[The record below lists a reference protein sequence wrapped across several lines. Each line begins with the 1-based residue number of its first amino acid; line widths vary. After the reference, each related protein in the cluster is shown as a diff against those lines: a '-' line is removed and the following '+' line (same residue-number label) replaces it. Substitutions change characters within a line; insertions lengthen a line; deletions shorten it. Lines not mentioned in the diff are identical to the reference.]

1 MTVYRYM
8 PAGYEGSNLTGDQ
21 AAVRVGRGEIV
32 LCNQCS
38 TLSVRVYH
46 DAAAAGSPARAGRD
60 SRRHVQLVRPRRRHR
75 RGPGQGRASVEGQAM
90 GTAIR
95 LIMRLCCRELIMLLL
110 VTLAIVFTWTPGSGN
125 PSRTEVTALWLVIAI
140 PYVFWLRRRG

>member
-46 DAAAAGSPARAGRD
+46 DAAATGSPARAGE
-60 SRRHVQLVRPRRRHR
+60 
-75 RGPGQGRASVEGQAM
+75 SVFTVTA
-90 GTAIR
+90 GTADATFSWSGPA
-95 LIMRLCCRELIMLLL
+95 
-110 VTLAIVFTWTPGSGN
+110 VDTAAALAKAAQAWKDKQWALRSG
-125 PSRTEVTALWLVIAI
+125 
-140 PYVFWLRRRG
+140 